1 MLYIASNIKWLR
13 KRSKKSQALLAE
25 QFIITRGALNSYE
38 HGTAKPHLELLIKM
52 ADYFEL
58 SADTLLRTD
67 LRNYHEWQFR
77 QLVEREKMAKL
88 QVIGS
93 LAELNRPN
101 LHEY

>member
-58 SADTLLRTD
+58 SVDTLLRAD

-77 QLVEREKMAKL
+77 QLVEREKLAKL
-88 QVIGS
+88 QVTTTGS
-93 LAELNRPN
+93 ELNRP
-101 LHEY
+101 YF